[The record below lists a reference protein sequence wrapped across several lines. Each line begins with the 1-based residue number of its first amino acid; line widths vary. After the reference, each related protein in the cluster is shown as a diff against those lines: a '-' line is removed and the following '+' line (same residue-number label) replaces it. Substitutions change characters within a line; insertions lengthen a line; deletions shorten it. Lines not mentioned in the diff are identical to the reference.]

1 MTSISI
7 DPRVDAFAAEVRAR
21 LGDLG
26 PEEVTELTEG
36 LEADLAERLAD
47 TGDLGD
53 ATAYARELRE
63 SAGLPAQGPHVP
75 PIQTSREWWAERRAQ
90 ALAFSRRRGVAPI
103 TRFLVALRPVWWFA
117 RGFALFLCIGTLGA
131 RLNWLLPADPLGWIV
146 LAALVVLSVQWGRGI
161 WLGSRF
167 LRILKAAASVVAVLV
182 LMIAIPSAINQL
194 SYAPYSSGSASS
206 DSFEAPIPEGLRM
219 NGEPVDNIFAFDC
232 AGEPIN
238 RVQLFDAGGKPLVLE
253 ETDENGLLQRQTERG
268 ELTYLK
274 ARTETAQGS
283 IYNAY
288 PLPLIPTTTDP
299 NTGAIATP
307 TPSAAAP
314 GEAAP
319 GEADAG
325 TAVRPFERARPL
337 PGCPSAPTAP
347 AAPTEEAP
355 AGGAPAEP
363 AP

>member
-7 DPRVDAFAAEVRAR
+7 DPRVDAFAAEVRSH

-75 PIQTSREWWAERRAQ
+75 PTQTSREWWAERRAQ
-90 ALAFSRRRGVAPI
+90 ALAFSQRRGIAPI

-117 RGFALFLCIGTLGA
+117 RGFALFLCIGALGP

-167 LRILKAAASVVAVLV
+167 LRILKAALSVVAVLV
-182 LMIAIPSAINQL
+182 LLITIPTALNRL
-194 SYAPYSSGSASS
+194 SYDSYSSGYSS
-206 DSFEAPIPEGLRM
+206 GDSYEEPIPEGLRM
-219 NGEPVDNIFAFDC
+219 NGENVQNIFAFDC
-232 AGEPIN
+232 SGAAID
-238 RVQLFDAGGKPLVLE
+238 RVQLFDANGKPLVLE
-253 ETDENGLLQRQTERG
+253 DADENGLLARESDAGTQ
-268 ELTYLK
+268 TYLK
-274 ARTETAQGS
+274 ARTDTEQGP
-283 IYNAY
+283 IFNAF
-288 PLPLIPTTTDP
+288 PLSTVTTTIDP
-299 NTGAIATP
+299 NTGEVSAPTP
-307 TPSAAAP
+307 TPIPGAGTP
-314 GEAAP
+314 GEAQP
-319 GEADAG
+319 GN
-325 TAVRPFERARPL
+325 AVRPFERARPL
-337 PGCPSAPTAP
+337 PGCAITPDTAAP
-347 AAPTEEAP
+347 AANAP
-355 AGGAPAEP
+355 ADENPAEP
-363 AP
+363 TP